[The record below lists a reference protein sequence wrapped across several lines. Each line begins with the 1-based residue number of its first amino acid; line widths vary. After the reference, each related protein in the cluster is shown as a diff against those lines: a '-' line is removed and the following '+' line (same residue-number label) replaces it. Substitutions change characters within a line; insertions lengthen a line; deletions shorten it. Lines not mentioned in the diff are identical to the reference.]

1 MECSC
6 LSYRELPHTTKL
18 FASYIYDF
26 PQVSRWYSHDPDEA
40 GVLESAAEIRM
51 DPTIRGEVVDILREQ
66 NRAFGIDGAVE
77 QNLARLA
84 NGAAAIVTGQQVG
97 LFGGPAYSIY
107 KAAGVLRWAEHLTER
122 GKDAV
127 PVFWLATEDHDFAE
141 VNHTF
146 FKGGAGLSELALE
159 IPPEFEG
166 RSVGEIALPKEI
178 GQVVEKAAG
187 QLEGSYSEEACR
199 ALKESYHPGENFGSA
214 FGKLMARLFAG
225 RGLILIEPLDSR
237 LHRLASSVYRRAIEN
252 NDSIQADLLERSKEL
267 ESAGYHAQVR
277 TSREGSL
284 MFVEVEGKREP
295 VRSRGGKFTAGRRTF
310 SRDELLQ
317 MAQESPELFSAN
329 VLLRP
334 VVQDTLLP
342 TAAYIAGPAEIAYYA
357 QAERVYG
364 ALLGRMPAILPRSS
378 ITLVEPALARI
389 LKKYRM
395 DAREVLLGRQN
406 LRAKLALHAL
416 PGGLMKRF
424 ERDEKALW
432 RLLQGYR
439 KPLGQLDKTLVG
451 AIDTAE
457 RKMLYQFTK
466 LRAKAGRAENGR
478 AGILD
483 RHEGLLLDAL
493 CPHRALQE
501 RTLNFLPFLSQY
513 GSNLLDQ
520 ISEHSGPTCPDHKI
534 CFL

>member
-1 MECSC
+1 MGSEMC
-6 LSYRELPHTTKL
+6 
-18 FASYIYDF
+18 
-26 PQVSRWYSHDPDEA
+26 
-40 GVLESAAEIRM
+40 IR
-51 DPTIRGEVVDILREQ
+51 
-66 NRAFGIDGAVE
+66 
-77 QNLARLA
+77 
-84 NGAAAIVTGQQVG
+84 
-97 LFGGPAYSIY
+97 
-107 KAAGVLRWAEHLTER
+107 
-122 GKDAV
+122 
-127 PVFWLATEDHDFAE
+127 
-141 VNHTF
+141 
-146 FKGGAGLSELALE
+146 
-159 IPPEFEG
+159 
-166 RSVGEIALPKEI
+166 
-178 GQVVEKAAG
+178 
-187 QLEGSYSEEACR
+187 
-199 ALKESYHPGENFGSA
+199 
-214 FGKLMARLFAG
+214 
-225 RGLILIEPLDSR
+225 DS
-237 LHRLASSVYRRAIEN
+237 SSVYRRALEN
-252 NDSIQADLLERSKEL
+252 NDSIQADLLKRAKEL

-277 TSREGSL
+277 TGREGSL
-284 MFVEVEGKREP
+284 MFVKVEGKREP
-295 VRSRGGKFTAGRRTF
+295 VRSRGGNFTAGRRTF
-310 SRDELLQ
+310 SKNEFQ
-317 MAQESPELFSAN
+317 EMAQESPELVSAN

-357 QAERVYG
+357 QAERVYR

-378 ITLVEPALARI
+378 ITLVEPALGRI

-395 DAREVLLGRQN
+395 DAREVLQGRQN

-424 ERDEKALW
+424 ERDEKALG

-439 KPLGQLDKTLVG
+439 KPLEQLDKTLVG

-478 AGILD
+478 AGVLD
-483 RHEGLLLDAL
+483 RHESLLLEAL
-493 CPHRALQE
+493 CPRRALQE